1 MVGVALTGKNPIVL
15 GRVSGLFG
23 VKGWV
28 KIYSYTDPKEA
39 ILEYSDCLLATDK
52 GWVEA
57 VIAEGQL
64 HGKAILA
71 RFDGVGDRDAA
82 AELVGREI
90 AVPRSDLPQAEE
102 GRYYWSDLEG
112 LTVVRKNGTT
122 LGVVSHLLGTGAHD
136 VLVVKGKGEIL
147 IPFVP
152 DEYVLGVDLD
162 KGEIV
167 VDWDWD

>member
-1 MVGVALTGKNPIVL
+1 MTLTGKKPIVL

-39 ILEYSDCLLATDK
+39 ILAYRNCLVTRNK

-57 VIAEGQL
+57 VIAEGQP
-64 HGKAILA
+64 HGKAIVA
-71 RFDGVGDRDAA
+71 RFDGVNDRDAA
-82 AELVGREI
+82 AGLVGCEI
-90 AVPRSDLPQAEE
+90 AVPRSDLPPAND

-122 LGVVSHLLGTGAHD
+122 LGVVSHLLETGAHD
-136 VLVVKGKGEIL
+136 VLVVKGERETL

-152 DEYVLGVDLD
+152 DEFILGVDLD

-167 VDWDWD
+167 VDWDWE

>member
-1 MVGVALTGKNPIVL
+1 MALTGKKPIVL

-39 ILEYSDCLLATDK
+39 ILEYRDCQLAREG
-52 GWVEA
+52 GWADA
-57 VIAEGQL
+57 VIAEGQP
-64 HGKAILA
+64 HGKAIVA
-71 RFDGVGDRDAA
+71 RFEGVSDRDAA
-82 AELVGREI
+82 ASLVGCEI
-90 AVPRSDLPQAEE
+90 AVPRSDLPPAGD

-112 LTVVRKNGTT
+112 LTVVRKDGTT
-122 LGVVSHLLGTGAHD
+122 LGVVSHLLETGAHD
-136 VLVVKGKGEIL
+136 VMVVKGEGEIL

-152 DEYVLGVDLD
+152 SEFILGVDLD
-162 KGEIV
+162 KREIV

>member
-1 MVGVALTGKNPIVL
+1 MALTGKKPIVL

-39 ILEYSDCLLATDK
+39 ILEYRDCRLGKDG
-52 GWVEA
+52 GWVDT
-57 VIAEGQL
+57 VIAEGQP
-64 HGKAILA
+64 HGKSIVA
-71 RFDGVGDRDAA
+71 RFAGVSDRDTA
-82 AELVGREI
+82 AEFVGCDI
-90 AVPRSDLPQAEE
+90 AVPRSDLPPTGAGQ
-102 GRYYWSDLEG
+102 YYWSDLEG

-122 LGVVSHLLGTGAHD
+122 LGVVSHLLETGAHD
-136 VLVVKGKGEIL
+136 VLVVKGDGEVL

-152 DEYVLGVDLD
+152 DEFVLGVDLD

-167 VDWDWD
+167 VDWEWD